1 MSGAIAW
8 FPTTHALHHAL
19 AAGGPLLRY
28 VNGKPV
34 LVGVVSYGPDWPC
47 GTAGS
52 VGGYMSVAKMNGW
65 VQRQL
70 ARLRV

>member
-1 MSGAIAW
+1 MPFTDRAA
-8 FPTTHALHHAL
+8 FTNPPPLCP
-19 AAGGPLLRY
+19 AGGPLLRY

-34 LVGVVSYGPDWPC
+34 LVGIVSYGPDWPC

-52 VGGYMSVAKMNGW
+52 VGGYTSVAKMNAW